1 MRIYTLF
8 TEKYRIFA
16 CRNGK
21 DVETIAH
28 AGGIECR
35 VADNSSELAGQG
47 HCADTRGFTTAAIC
61 RTDFS

>member
-16 CRNGK
+16 CRNEK
-21 DVETIAH
+21 DVETIAY

-35 VADNSSELAGQG
+35 VADNSSELAG
-47 HCADTRGFTTAAIC
+47 
-61 RTDFS
+61 